1 MFLHCGML
9 VLFWYFSS
17 EFGFST
23 GIHSGCHMEILRTKK
38 VFIQPTTEA
47 MEGFAKVIPCQ
58 SLSTTLAWSVAE
70 LMVPSAPS
78 VWCST
83 NFEEWIVSFWNSL
96 FFFFFL
102 AENMWEKW
110 ENPFLLVSVTDGN
123 TCCIQTHLAQ
133 MWSWTLVIIYTPELL
148 LIHRTLS
155 PLGHLNLNLREP
167 LLPHVQLRGLLRSC
181 IELDYVRTLMK
192 PNVVAQSFNLSIWES
207 ETGDP
212 SWATVSSVWASQ

>member
-83 NFEEWIVSFWNSL
+83 NFEEWIVSFWNLLS
-96 FFFFFL
+96 FFFFCFSC
-102 AENMWEKW
+102 WEHVRKMRV
-110 ENPFLLVSVTDGN
+110 LSYLSVWLME
-123 TCCIQTHLAQ
+123 IHVVFKLI
-133 MWSWTLVIIYTPELL
+133 WSKCSPELL
-148 LIHRTLS
+148 LVHRTLS
-155 PLGHLNLNLREP
+155 PLEYLNLNLREP
-167 LLPHVQLRGLLRSC
+167 LLLHVQLRGLLRSC
-181 IELDYVRTLMK
+181 IELDYIRTLMK
-192 PNVVAQSFNLSIWES
+192 PNVVALNFNLSIWES

-212 SWATVSSVWASQ
+212 SCATVSSVWASQ